1 MYCLIITIAFV
12 NLVLYYSSK
21 RDAKYKEG
29 MLFLVTLPD
38 YALNS
43 IDIHQITAH
52 YNKHIKLV
60 LIGNFIS
67 SAILFLLADLLSSLL
82 FTFILVL
89 LIFINIIVLQIP
101 FKVARN
107 KLPALKKQNN
117 WLITSNKTYKV
128 DIKLSSLMEQHIL
141 LVMMIIGK

>member
-52 YNKHIKLV
+52 YNRYLKLA

-67 SAILFLLADLLSSLL
+67 SAILFLLTDLFSSLL

-107 KLPALKKQNN
+107 KLLALKKQNN

-128 DIKLSSLMEQHIL
+128 DIKLPSLMEQHIL